1 MVICAKWARTWTCQ
15 FPLFESEETE
25 NQAKAIPSSCP
36 EVLWPISSSQLVLVN
51 SRVWLYDKYLFGF
64 YLQYLADIS
73 PPQKKGYK
81 NWNYF
86 PPKADHRNC
95 SLCVLELAMETLSGL
110 SFTSCQRGLSIP
122 WKKERC
128 IEAKKTE
135 KTDRPYWVFSPSL
148 LRVGDTVKSS

>member
-1 MVICAKWARTWTCQ
+1 MLNEQGHEHASSLYLNQRKQKTKQRQYPLPALRSCGLSHLASWFLSTVGCDCMINTFLDFICSTW
-15 FPLFESEETE
+15 L
-25 NQAKAIPSSCP
+25 
-36 EVLWPISSSQLVLVN
+36 ISP
-51 SRVWLYDKYLFGF
+51 
-64 YLQYLADIS
+64 

-135 KTDRPYWVFSPSL
+135 KTDRPCWVFSPSL